1 MVAHFKADR
10 TQAKEALLLS
20 QIHDQ
25 RAYNNGRAL
34 TKFKEGDQ
42 VVLNPHSLSL
52 LSSEKG
58 RGNKLLMRYDRP
70 FEILRKISPITYQ
83 LRLPASYSMHP
94 ILNIAHLE
102 KYEASPPE
110 FSDCPRRRSHRTDFK
125 AEPEYDVEDIV
136 SKQWRQGPRGRRVQ
150 EFKTRFAGYG
160 PEADEWLP
168 RRNLQNAPEVLRR
181 WEALQVDSR
190 T

>member
-1 MVAHFKADR
+1 V
-10 TQAKEALLLS
+10 KEALLLS

-34 TKFKEGDQ
+34 TEFEEGDQ

-58 RGNKLLMRYDRP
+58 RGNKLLMRYNGP
-70 FEILRKISPITYQ
+70 FEILHKISPITYQ
-83 LRLPASYSMHP
+83 LRLLASYGMHP

-102 KYEASPPE
+102 KYKASPPE
-110 FSDCPRRRSHRTDFK
+110 FSDCPRRRLHRTNFEAK
-125 AEPEYDVEDIV
+125 PEYDVEDIV
-136 SKQWRQGPRGRRVQ
+136 GKRWRRGPRGHRVQ

-160 PEADEWLP
+160 PEADEWPP
-168 RRNLQNAPEVLRR
+168 RRNLRNAPEVLRR
-181 WEALQVDSR
+181 WEALRVDSR